1 MVYKNCH
8 VSSKNSSKLLLE
20 KEVCYFIL
28 FKKDEKTQKNRESN
42 EFFFNQWIV
51 SHWFAIKKK
60 KKLILYSENASSV
73 SAIQPY
79 FRRLRY
85 FCFQIFPSQPRF
97 PWALFSHSIHSRPT
111 LSRFCSF
118 DQLVP
123 FALFLLYILLCW
135 SYWVTEVMF
144 N

>member
-1 MVYKNCH
+1 MYVLR
-8 VSSKNSSKLLLE
+8 NSSKLLLE

-42 EFFFNQWIV
+42 EFFFQPV
-51 SHWFAIKKK
+51 DRLALVCDKKE

-97 PWALFSHSIHSRPT
+97 PWALFSHSIHPRPT

-123 FALFLLYILLCW
+123 FAPFLLFVLLCW